1 MFTIDHLWH
10 YELHVFSETR
20 DVKLSKRPPFDADS
34 WHIMLNLYSASTCT
48 ESLGFSGSQC
58 VFVCFVCVF
67 YFIQGWF
74 FHVGPR
80 CFVFFFSVG
89 DLVAE
94 MFGKTPG
101 KLPRW
106 FVPKWLEPRLF
117 AMDFMVFYLGDKW
130 WNLMCHILDQQCMID
145 VWIAACV
152 RGFLWHFMTRD

>member
-1 MFTIDHLWH
+1 MPQLVQKALDFLGVS
-10 YELHVFSETR
+10 VF
-20 DVKLSKRPPFDADS
+20 L
-34 WHIMLNLYSASTCT
+34 
-48 ESLGFSGSQC
+48 C
-58 VFVCFVCVF
+58 VLCVF

-106 FVPKWLEPRLF
+106 FVPK
-117 AMDFMVFYLGDKW
+117 
-130 WNLMCHILDQQCMID
+130 
-145 VWIAACV
+145 
-152 RGFLWHFMTRD
+152 

>member
-1 MFTIDHLWH
+1 MF
-10 YELHVFSETR
+10 FPKPR

-58 VFVCFVCVF
+58 VLCCVCVCVF
-67 YFIQGWF
+67 FNSGWF
-74 FHVGPR
+74 FRRQVLG
-80 CFVFFFSVG
+80 VSFFFFLVG

-101 KLPRW
+101 KFPRW
-106 FVPKWLEPRLF
+106 FVPKWLELRLF
-117 AMDFMVFYLGDKW
+117 AVDFMDFYLGDKW
-130 WNLMCHILDQQCMID
+130 WNLMCHILDQQYMID

-152 RGFLWHFMTRD
+152 RGFYDIVWLETRGD